1 MWHVGI
7 DLHRNSLTLAAVHDT
22 GEVRPPLRLECL
34 NTDGIVSA
42 VSAVTPFRAVVEA
55 TSHYRWLVD
64 LLAPHGT
71 MLLAHPHRLRALTQ
85 RRSKT
90 DRLDSQLLA
99 QLLRLD
105 QIPLA
110 YIPTPRF
117 QRLREITRLRGR
129 LIHGRTQVKIGLRL
143 LLARHNR
150 AAPYKAPFGP
160 RGLYW
165 FSRQTFGPVDD
176 FVRDE
181 LLERFEHY
189 RKQLAAIDE
198 RLEGLRPEYPE
209 VEALIDMPGVGLYTA
224 LMVIGEFGDVTR
236 FRRAKQAAAYTGL
249 TTRVFQSGDRCRHG
263 HISRQGSGWL
273 RWILLEAAMK
283 FVRKDVPLANFYDR
297 IRKRS
302 SFKIAR
308 VAAARKLAEIC
319 WKRLLRWRRAH
330 PEGVASTTT

>member
-7 DLHRNSLTLAAVHDT
+7 DLHRNSLTLAAVHDS
-22 GEVRPPLRLECL
+22 GELRPPVRLECL
-34 NTDGIVSA
+34 DTEGIVATVSA
-42 VSAVTPFRAVVEA
+42 VAPFRAVVEA

-64 LLAPHGT
+64 LLAPHGR
-71 MLLAHPHRLRALTQ
+71 LVLAHPQRLRALTQ

-110 YIPTPRF
+110 YIPAPRF
-117 QRLREITRLRGR
+117 QRLRDMTRQRGR
-129 LIHGRTQVKIGLRL
+129 MTHGQTQAKIGLRL
-143 LLARHNR
+143 LLGRHNR
-150 AAPYKAPFGP
+150 AAPYKCPFGP

-165 FSRQTFGPVDD
+165 FSRQDFGSVDN
-176 FVRDE
+176 FIRDE
-181 LLERFEHY
+181 LLERFAHY
-189 RKQLAAIDE
+189 GKQIAALDA
-198 RLEGLRPEYPE
+198 RLEELRADYPE
-209 VEALIDMPGVGLYTA
+209 VEAVIGLPGIGLYTA

-263 HISRQGSGWL
+263 HISRQGSAWL
-273 RWILLEAAMK
+273 RWILLQAAMK
-283 FVRKDVPLANFYDR
+283 FVRKDVPVANFYER

-302 SFKIAR
+302 SAKIAR
-308 VAAARKLAEIC
+308 VASARKLAEIC
-319 WKRLLRWRRAH
+319 WKRLLRWHREHAA
-330 PEGVASTTT
+330 ASAAGSN